1 MGTNTKTIVTTKP
14 AAMALDDA
22 AAYIS
27 LSTSLLQKQA
37 QTDPTF
43 PKPVQLSIR
52 RVGWLTSELDEW
64 LATRPR
70 SSCAPPA
77 GSGYGR
83 KGKPQT
89 VSS

>member
-1 MGTNTKTIVTTKP
+1 MDANTPAIVTTKP

-22 AAYIS
+22 AAYLS
-27 LSTSLLQKQA
+27 LSTSLLQQQA

-43 PKPVQLSIR
+43 PKPVQLSTR
-52 RVGWLTSELDEW
+52 RVGWLTSELDAW

-70 SSCAPPA
+70 SNCMPPA

-83 KGKPQT
+83 KGKPQAA
-89 VSS
+89 SS